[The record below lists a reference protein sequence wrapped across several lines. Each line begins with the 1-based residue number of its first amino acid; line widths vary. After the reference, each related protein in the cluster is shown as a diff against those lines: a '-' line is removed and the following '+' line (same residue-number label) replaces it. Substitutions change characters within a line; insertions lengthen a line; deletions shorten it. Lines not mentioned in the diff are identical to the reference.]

1 MPGLTTNNR
10 IWYSPPMQ
18 THDSDA
24 LIVVDVQNDFCPG
37 GALAIRDGDAVV
49 PVINRLARAFKH
61 VIITQDW
68 HPAGHMSFASQH
80 PGKKPY
86 ESFISAY
93 GPQELWP
100 DHCVQ
105 NTPGAAFHRDLDI
118 PHAELILR
126 KGADRKIDS
135 YSAFIENDQDTKT
148 GLAAYLHER
157 GVARLFLAGL
167 AYDFCVLYSAADGR
181 REGFVCHVV
190 ADGCRSVDVNG
201 SRAAADERYADSQVT
216 MLSSD
221 DFETL

>member
-1 MPGLTTNNR
+1 MTTP
-10 IWYSPPMQ
+10 IKPLG
-18 THDSDA
+18 SDA

-37 GALAIRDGDAVV
+37 GALAIADGDAVV
-49 PVINRLARAFKH
+49 PVINRLAPAFKH
-61 VIITQDW
+61 VILTQDW
-68 HPAGHMSFASQH
+68 HPARHMSFASQH

-86 ESFISAY
+86 DNFISPY

-105 NTPGAAFHRDLDI
+105 DTPGALFHRDLAI
-118 PHAELILR
+118 PHAELVLR
-126 KGADRKIDS
+126 KGTDRAIDS

-157 GVARLFLAGL
+157 GVTRLFLAGL

-190 ADGCRSVDVNG
+190 ADGCRAVDVNG
-201 SRAAADERYADSQVT
+201 SRERADKRYHDSEVT
-216 MLSSD
+216 MLQSA
-221 DFETL
+221 DFAAQ

>member
-1 MPGLTTNNR
+1 MEDSIQPR
-10 IWYSPPMQ
+10 
-18 THDSDA
+18 DSDA

-37 GALAIRDGDAVV
+37 GALAINDGDAVV
-49 PVINRLARAFKH
+49 PVINRLARGFKH

-86 ESFISAY
+86 EKFMSSY

-118 PHAELILR
+118 PHAELVLR
-126 KGADRKIDS
+126 KGTDRAIDS
-135 YSAFIENDQDTKT
+135 YSAFIENDQNTRT
-148 GLAAYLHER
+148 GLAAYLRER
-157 GVARLFLAGL
+157 GIRRLFLAGL

-181 REGFVCHVV
+181 REGFVCDVI
-190 ADGCRSVDVNG
+190 ADACRAVDVNG
-201 SRAAADERYADSQVT
+201 SRAVADKRYADSEVT

-221 DFETL
+221 AFVSA